1 MSDHPKCAAKWAK
14 HRKNKPRSFVATYN
28 IIITPIQPYVY
39 SPCFYTIMVYLSDR
53 EEDAGPRL
61 ETIKAKFSTVG
72 ALNVTGT
79 ALRTATKLGFGRQEI
94 VNTIQA
100 IERTCFFKSM
110 TSHAE
115 AKVWQDVYYVP
126 HETTSL
132 YVKFTSDVVTEFK
145 LLSFKENTK

>member
-1 MSDHPKCAAKWAK
+1 M
-14 HRKNKPRSFVATYN
+14 
-28 IIITPIQPYVY
+28 IQPYVY
-39 SPCFYTIMVYLSDR
+39 SPCFSTIMVYLSDR
-53 EEDAGPRL
+53 EEDARPRP

-94 VNTIQA
+94 VDTIQA

-145 LLSFKENTK
+145 LLSFKENTKCPMH